1 MPTSVLCNSYK
12 QEILSGIHA
21 SNDTY
26 KIALIKASPSRT
38 YDASTTSVGT
48 PGTGT
53 PTAANL
59 GTDEVAASGT
69 YVAGGG
75 SLSGFTTSLS
85 GTTALL
91 DFASPVSFTG
101 ATISAS
107 GAIIYNATKSNR
119 AVAVV
124 NFGTAITST
133 AGTFSVTLPASGAA
147 TSLIRLG

>member
-21 SNDTY
+21 SGDTY
-26 KIALIKASPSRT
+26 KIALIKATPSRT
-38 YDASTTSVGT
+38 YDAATTSVGT
-48 PGTGT
+48 PATGT

-59 GTDEVAASGT
+59 GTDEVAASGA

-75 SLSGFTTSLS
+75 SLSGFATSLS